1 MLKFKAASVMVAIF
15 LAVLLTCPV
24 LKAQTQNNPIA
35 VFYLNKVLDSS
46 KRGKDASKKL
56 ESRYETFKKS
66 VESKER
72 DLQKKAQ
79 DLQAAKATL
88 SQEAFQKRERDLNAE
103 YNTYMQNTQKEGMA
117 LEKAKDEAMLP
128 IMEKISN
135 VAAALAQERGYQY
148 VIEVNN
154 GGVFYH
160 PKAVDLTDD
169 IIKGVDK

>member
-24 LKAQTQNNPIA
+24 LKAQTQNNQIA
-35 VFYLNKVLDSS
+35 VFYLNKVLDTS
-46 KRGKDASKKL
+46 KKGKDASKKL
-56 ESRYETFKKS
+56 ETRYDTFKKS
-66 VESKER
+66 VEAKER
-72 DLQKKAQ
+72 DFQKKAQ

-88 SQEAFQKRERDLNAE
+88 SADAYQKRERDFATE
-103 YNTYMQNTQKEGMA
+103 YNNHVQATQKEGMA
-117 LEKAKDEAMLP
+117 LEKAKDDAMLP
-128 IMEKISN
+128 IMEKIST
-135 VAAALAQERGYQY
+135 VAATLAQERGYQY